1 MFILITWLNIVFLT
15 NLKPK
20 VWFVGAD
27 LYDDVQNPLSKNLR
41 HCHQS
46 QFWWGIPPSFPLL
59 YTPLI
64 VHKRFCKKKKKQPL
78 IKTINQKS
86 NEIFFHVKFMNIF
99 SRYKVSCCTSGRG
112 CRNTWWRSW
121 TRRRQYCWWECATRC
136 CTRPSLT
143 SSCRPCFRRYLTGE
157 CRLINF
163 ICYSFFTMV
172 GSSANFHF
180 VLT

>member
-1 MFILITWLNIVFLT
+1 MMMYRTHCQRILDTVIRANFDEVFRHHFHYFTHPSSFT
-15 NLKPK
+15 N
-20 VWFVGAD
+20 VFV
-27 LYDDVQNPLSKNLR
+27 
-41 HCHQS
+41 
-46 QFWWGIPPSFPLL
+46 
-59 YTPLI
+59 
-64 VHKRFCKKKKKQPL
+64 KKKKKQPL